1 VGVLAERFI
10 TRIIQHVDF
19 SWNMILLATLK
30 AISPFMSISLVFRI
44 CGENF
49 LNAKVPVASVYDVQA
64 IHEQRKR
71 DQFLKKLRPQFE
83 ATRSNLMNQDPSPSL
98 DVCFG

>member
-1 VGVLAERFI
+1 LEYDIASYTQGNLSIYEY
-10 TRIIQHVDF
+10 F
-19 SWNMILLATLK
+19 SGFQNLW
-30 AISPFMSISLVFRI
+30 
-44 CGENF
+44 GEF
-49 LNAKVPVASVYDVQA
+49 SDVVNAKVPSVYDVQA